1 MSKFLIISLV
11 LLSIIQSGCFFM
23 KKNQQ
28 KGENIFLNQKD
39 NWVEETLSKMTLEEK
54 AGQMVFP
61 NVYGNYM
68 SEDSPEYERLRFLVE
83 EKKVGGLIFFLSN
96 LYDQVVLTNKM
107 QRLAKVPLLIAAD
120 YEHGVSM
127 RIDGATAFPN
137 TMAIGAADDENL
149 TYELGKITAIE
160 ARSIGVHQ
168 NYAPVSDV
176 NNNPMNPIINI
187 RSYGESPELVA
198 KHSNA
203 FLKGLQENG
212 MIATAKHFPGHGNT
226 SIDSHLDLS
235 VITSSIEELHK
246 IELYPFK
253 ENIKA
258 GVMSI
263 MVGHLAVPSIE
274 GDSGIPASL
283 SKKIITD
290 LLKNQLGFNGLIV
303 TDALN
308 MHGITNYYSTAKA
321 TIEAIKAGNDCI
333 LFPDDPV
340 ESIDAI
346 INAVKTGELE
356 ESRLDYSVR
365 KILMAKKWL
374 GLDKNRFVDVD
385 KISSIVGR
393 NEHLKVALDLSRKSI
408 TLLKNE
414 NNLLPLSQNPEIK
427 YAHIGIIDSRNEN
440 DGEHFRRLIRDK
452 IPQVNSKKILLNSN
466 DENYRQAIE
475 ICEKSDIVILSIYLK
490 VRSYQGTIW
499 LTDKQAA
506 LVRSI
511 LKLKKPVV
519 MISHGTPYLLSE
531 FPEVDAY
538 LNNYGDTK
546 YSEQAVVEA
555 LFGEIDIQG
564 KSPVS
569 IPNTEIKVG
578 SGLKIKKSALLD
590 ETNFSQITFENKFN
604 SIDSMINKAIQDST
618 FPGGVLLVAK
628 DGNII
633 YHKAY
638 GHLTYDI
645 KSEKTDLNT
654 IYDLASL
661 TKVLATTTASMML
674 VSQGKLDLHKPV
686 QFYLPDFI
694 GENKEKVLVQ
704 NLLLHNSGLPAWKK
718 FYTFCKNEEEVIQD
732 ILKTPLEY
740 EPGSKTVY
748 SDLGMILMG
757 KIIEKISGKRL
768 DDFCKDEIFNPLGMR
783 DTYFN
788 PPKELKKRI
797 APTELDNYWRMRQ
810 IHGEV
815 HDETAYLLNGVAGHA
830 GLFST
835 AKDISI
841 LLQMILQKGFYQ
853 GKKFIDSQVV
863 DLFTRRFSDNSSRA
877 FGWDTKSEQNS
888 AGKLISENSIG
899 HTGFTGT
906 SCWVDKDRNLIIVF
920 LSNRV
925 YPTRENTKIIN
936 FRPLLHDAIVKI
948 IDEM

>member
-61 NVYGNYM
+61 NVYGIYM
-68 SEDSPEYERLRFLVE
+68 SEDSPDYQRLRFLVE

-226 SIDSHLDLS
+226 SIDSHLDLP

-393 NEHLKVALDLSRKSI
+393 NEHLKVALDISRKSI

-427 YAHIGIIDSRNEN
+427 YAHISIIDSRNEN

-466 DENYRQAIE
+466 DEGYRQAIE

-519 MISHGTPYLLSE
+519 MISHGNPYLLSE
-531 FPEVDAY
+531 FPENDAY

-590 ETNFSQITFENKFN
+590 ETNFSQVTFENKFN

-863 DLFTRRFSDNSSRA
+863 DLFTRRFLDNSSRA